1 MNHAILATAARTNE
15 GQPMLLAV
23 PNGTSYSFY
32 YRVNTGSRGRGSAW
46 RAVSTKAQFSDAAL
60 DRDPLYVPITER
72 DLSLSAA
79 GQITSI
85 NVKAMKALETYPVA
99 NYPKPDSFHDLF
111 ERLFEAPVQGEV
123 VAKAPN
129 ISREVKET
137 AQVAL
142 ATVPDSK
149 WAAGYLNRKILGS
162 LTEFDIY
169 DAAMRDGDNV
179 LITGHAGSG
188 KTMSVMAYAAARGY
202 RYYNVS
208 SHNGQD
214 HTQLMGHWIP
224 TPEATFRWQDGPV
237 TDCVRNGNAVLLL
250 NEINFMPEKL
260 KTLLFSLLDKR
271 REIQLMDKDGEV
283 VKAAPNLLI
292 VADMNP
298 NYRGTKPL
306 NEAEKDRYAHKLEFG
321 YDTTIERKLI
331 GSKALLEVAG
341 RLRTSFDREE
351 LLTPISTRSLVA
363 FMENARNLGIDYAI
377 YSYVNGFH
385 ESERN
390 AVRLAVET
398 AKANIAADLGQTT
411 NILVAQD
418 DETTDYTTTAWA
430 GIKA

>member
-46 RAVSTKAQFSDAAL
+46 RGVSSKAQFSDAAL
-60 DRDPLYVPITER
+60 DRDPIYVPITER
-72 DLSLSAA
+72 DLNLADA

-99 NYPKPDSFHDLF
+99 NYPKPDSFHGLF
-111 ERLFEAPVQGEV
+111 ERLFEAPVQREI

-129 ISREVKET
+129 ISVEQPK
-137 AQVAL
+137 VAL

-149 WAAGYLNRKILGS
+149 WASGYLNRKVVGN

-321 YDTTIERKLI
+321 YDQTIERKLI
-331 GSKALLEVAG
+331 GSRALLEVAG
-341 RLRTSFDREE
+341 RLRHSFEREE
-351 LLTPISTRSLVA
+351 IVTPISTRSLVA
-363 FMENARNLGIDYAI
+363 FMDNARSLGIDYAI

-398 AKANIAADLGQTT
+398 AKANIAADLGQDTKVLP
-411 NILVAQD
+411 IQE
-418 DETTDYTTTAWA
+418 DESFVSSWT
-430 GIKA
+430 GMKA

>member
-1 MNHAILATAARTNE
+1 MNKTAILATAARNDE
-15 GQPMLLAV
+15 GQPMLLAI
-23 PNGTSYSFY
+23 PRESGYSFY
-32 YRVNTGSRGRGSAW
+32 YRVNTGSRGRGAAW
-46 RAVSTKAQFSDAAL
+46 RAVSSKAQFPDAAL
-60 DRDPLYVPITER
+60 DRTPLYVPVTDR
-72 DLSLSAA
+72 DLSLATA
-79 GQITSI
+79 GQVTSV
-85 NVKAMKALETYPVA
+85 NVKAMKALDASAVA
-99 NYPKPDSFHDLF
+99 DTDGSLHATF
-111 ERLFEAPVQGEV
+111 EQLFEAPVAGEIT
-123 VAKAPN
+123 AKAPN
-129 ISREVKET
+129 ISVTTVEQPK
-137 AQVAL
+137 VAL

-149 WAAGYLNRKILGS
+149 WAAGYLNRKILGN

-188 KTMSVMAYAAARGY
+188 KTMSVMAYAASRGY

-321 YDTTIERKLI
+321 YDATIERKLI
-331 GSKALLEVAG
+331 KSKALLEIAA
-341 RLRTSFDREE
+341 RLRHSFEREE
-351 LLTPISTRSLVA
+351 IITPVSTRSLVA
-363 FMENARNLGIDYAI
+363 FMDNARNLGIDYAM

-398 AKANIAADLGQTT
+398 AKANIAADLGQDVVT
-411 NILVAQD
+411 LPLQD
-418 DETTDYTTTAWA
+418 DEATFTAWTGLNA
-430 GIKA
+430 